1 MKAKTKI
8 LNKLT
13 GINVIAKPP
22 LPIVIDTL
30 GGGLGNRIKCMLA
43 GLRADPEAKFIWNR
57 IVHFDCQ
64 LHDLFAEDLETTQ
77 KAGLNFA
84 EKNWASWR
92 LQLFEDD
99 PLHPNMIRPLSH
111 CHVTGTPGYRP
122 LRPYT
127 ASGLDGIYDHMPEVY
142 RSQILRLMPKLRPQA
157 DIIELAENLVR
168 DFDQNTVSV
177 HYRTFY
183 DHPARARHMGDLTYK
198 FYRAMDAIDHANF
211 FVCTDS
217 EETTQKFIKRY
228 GKQIV
233 GVGSPPKAKG
243 VARAKHDFA
252 SLLALGKADTMIV
265 TDGSSFTEAGWYYG
279 GCKAKVIQI
288 RASGIRMYFRKI
300 WGSKFNPN

>member
-1 MKAKTKI
+1 VITKTKI
-8 LNKLT
+8 LNKFT
-13 GINVIAKPP
+13 GINIIAKPP

-43 GLRADPEAKFIWNR
+43 ALRADPDARFVWNR
-57 IVHFDCQ
+57 MAHFDCRLQ
-64 LHDLFAEDLETTQ
+64 DLFAEDLETTQ
-77 KAGLNFA
+77 KAGWTFA

-99 PLHPNMIRPLSH
+99 PLHPNMFRPLSH
-111 CHVTGTPGYRP
+111 CHVFGTPGYRP
-122 LRPYT
+122 LHPYT

-142 RSQILRLMPKLRPQA
+142 RSQIRRLMPKLRPQA
-157 DIIELAENLVR
+157 DIVELAEKLAR

-183 DHPARARHMGDLTYK
+183 DHPARFRHMGDLTSKY
-198 FYRAMDAIDHANF
+198 FRAMDAMDHANF
-211 FVCTDS
+211 FVSTDS

-228 GKQIV
+228 GKQII
-233 GVGSPPKAKG
+233 GVGSPPKAQG
-243 VARAKHDFA
+243 AARAKQDFA
-252 SLLALGKADTMIV
+252 CLLALGKADTMIV

-288 RASGIRMYFRKI
+288 KASGIKMYFRKLRD
-300 WGSKFNPN
+300 SRLNPF